1 MFVLGY
7 FSKKD
12 KMMAVRFG
20 GDVKLS
26 HYKFDPSWQGNVCQK
41 GSSSVEGAELKG
53 GRPPNIYEL
62 LLDEVF
68 AFSYFISYAC
78 PIT

>member
-1 MFVLGY
+1 MLGY

-12 KMMAVRFG
+12 KIMAVRFD

-53 GRPPNIYEL
+53 GRPSNML
-62 LLDEVF
+62 LLATCTSGRGGVRHL
-68 AFSYFISYAC
+68 
-78 PIT
+78 T